1 TRMRLVSEKPSSETM
16 DAVAFAQERLGFEP
30 DEEQARALRG
40 GKRGIVLCSRQ
51 WGEIHCDGGEGC
63 ASSDF
68 RSGQPDPAA
77 ESVFAPEWGVSVK
90 GGGVC
95 QPAGD
100 QSTERREQ
108 PELDPVS

>member
-1 TRMRLVSEKPSSETM
+1 MMNDDKWVYFNPPLGEEVRKEPGWGVGWISSIIRHSKVTRMRLVSEKPSSETM

-68 RSGQPDPAA
+68 RSGQP
-77 ESVFAPEWGVSVK
+77 
-90 GGGVC
+90 
-95 QPAGD
+95 
-100 QSTERREQ
+100 
-108 PELDPVS
+108 